1 MSFANPSVSDII
13 ATTIQSR
20 SRSIADNVTKNNAL
34 LARLN
39 QRGNVK
45 PFSGGNV
52 ILQELSFAENGNAG
66 FYSGY
71 DLLPVAAQDV
81 ISAAEFNIKQL
92 ACPVVMSGLEMLQNS
107 GREAFIDLLEA
118 RINVAEATMANK
130 LAQSVYSD
138 GTGAGGKEITGL
150 NAAVPSSPT
159 SGTYGGI
166 DRATWTFWQSKLY
179 DFSAAGVTPPATG
192 AQMQTGLNTLWA
204 SLVRASDRP
213 DFIVLDSNY
222 WGIYTASLQ
231 AQQRFTDPSTGNL
244 GFPSLK
250 FMDAD
255 VVLDGGIGGFC
266 PQNTGFMLNTKY
278 LFLRPHRDRN
288 MVSLS
293 PNKRYAINQDAEVQI
308 LAWAGNLTCSGA
320 QFQGRI
326 QN

>member
-1 MSFANPSVSDII
+1 
-13 ATTIQSR
+13 
-20 SRSIADNVTKNNAL
+20 
-34 LARLN
+34 
-39 QRGNVK
+39 
-45 PFSGGNV
+45 
-52 ILQELSFAENGNAG
+52 
-66 FYSGY
+66 
-71 DLLPVAAQDV
+71 
-81 ISAAEFNIKQL
+81 
-92 ACPVVMSGLEMLQNS
+92 
-107 GREAFIDLLEA
+107 
-118 RINVAEATMANK
+118 MANK
-130 LAQSVYSD
+130 LAASIYSD
-138 GTGAGGKEITGL
+138 GTGSGGKEVTGL
-150 NAAVPSSPT
+150 NAAVPSNPT
-159 SGTYGGI
+159 TGTYGGI

-179 DFSAAGVTPPATG
+179 DFSTAGVTPPPTG

-204 SLVRASDRP
+204 SLVRGSDRP
-213 DFIVLDSNY
+213 DLIVLDSAY

-231 AQQRFTDPSTGNL
+231 ANQRFTDPSVGSL

-266 PQNTGFMLNTKY
+266 PANTGFMLNTKY
-278 LFLRPHRDRN
+278 LFMRPHRDRN

>member
-1 MSFANPSVSDII
+1 LRLRF
-13 ATTIQSR
+13 SR
-20 SRSIADNVTKNNAL
+20 V

-179 DFSAAGVTPPATG
+179 DFSAAGITPPATG

>member
-1 MSFANPSVSDII
+1 MAFPNVSDII

-20 SRSIADNVTKNNAL
+20 TREIADNVTENNAL
-34 LARLN
+34 LTWMKK
-39 QRGNVK
+39 RGNIK
-45 PFSGGNV
+45 TFSGGNV
-52 ILQELSFAENGNAG
+52 ILQELSFAENANGG

-71 DLLPVAAQDV
+71 DLLPVAAADV
-81 ISAAEFNIKQL
+81 ISAAEFGIRQ
-92 ACPVVMSGLEMLQNS
+92 AAVPVVISGLEMLQNS
-107 GREAFIDLLEA
+107 GKEAMIDLLDS
-118 RINVAEATMANK
+118 RIAVAESTLANIIATS
-130 LAQSVYSD
+130 LYSD
-138 GTGAGGKEITGL
+138 GTGSGGREITGL
-150 NAAVPSSPT
+150 GAAVPLNPAT
-159 SGTYGGI
+159 GVYGGI